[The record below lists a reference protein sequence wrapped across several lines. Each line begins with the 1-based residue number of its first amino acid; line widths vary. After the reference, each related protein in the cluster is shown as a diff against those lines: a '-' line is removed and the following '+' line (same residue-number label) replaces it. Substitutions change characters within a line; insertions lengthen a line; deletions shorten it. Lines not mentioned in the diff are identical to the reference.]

1 MWLPWNLLPST
12 SVYQI
17 KNYSKELRVRL
28 NSGVLPHIQEV
39 LGSNLAPHDTQKTAN
54 NMRWGSPGK
63 AVLLQTQFTNSL
75 ITKDPECQGSTCLRR
90 FKLLFI
96 PILPCLMWLLK
107 LATVFCHF
115 ALLGIN
121 NISDEIICISRDIE
135 TSGEDERNTSM
146 SGNDSFF
153 FSLSF

>member
-1 MWLPWNLLPST
+1 MF
-12 SVYQI
+12 
-17 KNYSKELRVRL
+17 
-28 NSGVLPHIQEV
+28 
-39 LGSNLAPHDTQKTAN
+39 
-54 NMRWGSPGK
+54 
-63 AVLLQTQFTNSL
+63 LQTRFTNSL
-75 ITKDPECQGSTCLRR
+75 IAKDPECQCSTCLRR

-96 PILPCLMWLLK
+96 PILPWVMWLRK
-107 LATVFCHF
+107 LVTVFCYF

-153 FSLSF
+153 FLFPFDPLPLMSWRSAAGQFSHNYLQSQLFDFININI